1 MSARRPPP
9 RRPTRI
15 GLEAENAA
23 VTPPE
28 RGSTEVAR
36 QILPTSGTM
45 IGVCTTLVGL
55 VKLLEGQLGGS
66 HVDEWGAIIA
76 VAFLASAIFS
86 YLAIRVSPESL
97 VSGRTLER
105 CADALF
111 LFGLFA
117 LVVLVGLFA
126 FETI

>member
-1 MSARRPPP
+1 M
-9 RRPTRI
+9 
-15 GLEAENAA
+15 A

-55 VKLLEGQLGGS
+55 VKILEGQFGGS

-86 YLAIRVSPESL
+86 YLAIRVSLQSV

-105 CADALF
+105 CADVLF

-117 LVVLVGLFA
+117 LVVLVALFA